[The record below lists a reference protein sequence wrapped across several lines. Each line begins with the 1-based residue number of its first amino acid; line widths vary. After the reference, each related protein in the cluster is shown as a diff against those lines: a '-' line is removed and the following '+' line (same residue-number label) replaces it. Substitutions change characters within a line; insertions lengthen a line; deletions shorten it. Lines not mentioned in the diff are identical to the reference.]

1 MNFLLLVAALA
12 ASLQMASASSC
23 SSFPQGYY
31 ASGSRRSGA
40 PPSTSTYSYTLKPD
54 FLSCGDLQR
63 LNEYC
68 VSRINQYRSGQL
80 KFTGGSSDSALGSPA
95 PLSEA
100 VGNRQCQAEITMGDF
115 AMMGNG
121 GCGAGAHKNAW
132 GCSAMGGSQ
141 GQNSCCPRSA
151 GNSYSSV
158 AAALDGCLQQMW
170 DEGLGGSTTGHWLIM
185 KSTSYSLASCGFA
198 FGKASDGSNTV
209 LMSQNFAGSFN
220 GVSAPTAPP
229 APATTKAPTKA
240 PVAAVT
246 KTPTKAP
253 VAVVTKAP
261 VAVVTKAPVAAVTK
275 TPTKAPVAAPVA
287 LVTKAPTKTPT
298 VAPAAPPVAVVT
310 KPPTKNP
317 TNAPVAVTT
326 QKPTD
331 APTIAKTQAPTYARQ
346 TRRPTSRPTLRPFA
360 RQTRRPTSHP
370 TRRPHRRTAYHQR
383 HD

>member
-229 APATTKAPTKA
+229 APVTTKAPVAAATDAPTKATVAANTDAPTKA

-246 KTPTKAP
+246 KAP
-253 VAVVTKAP
+253 VAV
-261 VAVVTKAPVAAVTK
+261 VTK
-275 TPTKAPVAAPVA
+275 TPTKAPIAADTDAPTKAPVA
-287 LVTKAPTKTPT
+287 ADTDAPTKAP
-298 VAPAAPPVAVVT
+298 VAADTDA
-310 KPPTKNP
+310 PTK
-317 TNAPVAVTT
+317 APVAADTDA
-326 QKPTD
+326 PTD
-331 APTIAKTQAPTYARQ
+331 APTKAPTDA
-346 TRRPTSRPTLRPFA
+346 PTNSPTEA
-360 RQTRRPTSHP
+360 PTKFPTHYP
-370 TRRPHRRTAYHQR
+370 TRRPWLRRNSHT
-383 HD
+383 